1 MAIHGWSCVQADPTL
16 RAATLATYQDMRDQ
30 VAAVV
35 KKWQAT
41 GSMPWPAVPTDR
53 ARVGPKRHHAAHS
66 RPRPRREGS
75 GITRPLQ
82 SGAPKFYNAQSHS
95 I

>member
-1 MAIHGWSCVQADPTL
+1 MAIRGWRCVQADPTL

-41 GSMPWPAVPTDR
+41 GSMPWLAVPT
-53 ARVGPKRHHAAHS
+53 
-66 RPRPRREGS
+66 RPRTCLP
-75 GITRPLQ
+75 
-82 SGAPKFYNAQSHS
+82 
-95 I
+95 

>member
-1 MAIHGWSCVQADPTL
+1 MAIRGWRCVQADPTL

-41 GSMPWPAVPTDR
+41 GSMPWLAVPT
-53 ARVGPKRHHAAHS
+53 
-66 RPRPRREGS
+66 RPRTCP
-75 GITRPLQ
+75 P
-82 SGAPKFYNAQSHS
+82 
-95 I
+95 